1 LQSMSRKKKPEF
13 VVGED
18 GQRWNLDDFDL
29 DSHGAE
35 APQRGERSD
44 PTTRLDVSSSARTP
58 AH

>member
-1 LQSMSRKKKPEF
+1 MSRKKKSTI
-13 VVGED
+13 VVIESKGHSWD
-18 GQRWNLDDFDL
+18 PDDFDL
-29 DSHGAE
+29 DSHGVQ

>member
-1 LQSMSRKKKPEF
+1 MTRKKKPEF

-29 DSHGAE
+29 DSHGVQ
-35 APQRGERSD
+35 APERGERSD